1 MAVLGLQGVRGGV
14 GTTTITAALAWS
26 LQMLGEN
33 VLVVDAC
40 PDNLLRL
47 SFNVDFTHRQ
57 GWARAMLDGQDWR
70 DAGLRYTSQ
79 LDLLPFGQL
88 SIEEQEN
95 PQHWQTRLSDI
106 CSGLQ
111 QLKASGRYQWILI
124 DLPRDAS
131 QITHQLLSLC
141 DHSLAIVNV
150 DANCHIRLHQ
160 QALPDGAHILINDF
174 RIGSQV
180 QDDIYQLWLQS
191 QRRLLPMLIHRDE
204 AMAECLAAKQ
214 PVGEYRS
221 DALAAEEILTLAKLV
236 PVELLRAENASRECI
251 MSILTRWLLIPPV
264 NARLI
269 GRYRDYRRHGASA
282 FSATLG
288 CFWMILAWIFIPLE
302 HPRWQRIHAEHKNL
316 YPHINASRPRPLDP
330 VRYLIQTCWLLI
342 GTSRK
347 ETPKPRRRAFSGL
360 QNIRGRYHQWMNEL
374 PERVSHKTQHLDEK
388 KELGHLSAGAR
399 RLILG
404 IIVTFSLIL
413 ALICVT
419 QPFNPLAQFIFLMLL
434 WGVALIV
441 RRMPGR
447 FSALMLIVLS
457 LTVSCRYIWW
467 RYTSTLNW
475 DDPVSLVCG
484 LILLFAE
491 TYAWIVLVLGYF
503 QVVWPL
509 NRQPVPL
516 PKDMSLWPSVDI
528 FVPTYNEDLNV
539 VKNTIYASLGI
550 DWPKDKLNIWI
561 LDDGGREEFRQFAQN
576 VGVKYIARTTHEHA
590 KAGNINNAL
599 KYAKGEFVSI
609 FDCDHVP
616 TRSFLQMTMGWFLK
630 EKQLAM
636 MQTPHHFFS
645 PDPFERNLGR
655 FRKTPNE
662 GTLFYGLVQDGNDM
676 WDATF
681 FCGSCAVIRR
691 KPLDEIGGIAVET
704 VTEDAHTSLRL
715 HRRGY
720 TSAYMRIPQAAG
732 LATESLSAH
741 IGQRIR
747 WARGMVQIFRLD
759 NPLTGKGLK
768 FAQRLCYVNAMFHF
782 LSGIPRLIFL
792 TAPLAFLL
800 LHAYIIYAPA
810 LMIALFVLP
819 HMIHASLTN
828 SKIQGKYRHSFWSEI
843 YETVLAWY
851 IAPPTLV
858 ALINP
863 HKGKFNV
870 TAKGGLVEE
879 EYVDWVI
886 SRPYIF
892 LVLLNLV
899 GVAVGIWRY
908 FYGPPTEMLT
918 VVVSM
923 VWVFYNLIVLGGAVA
938 VSVESKQVRRS
949 HRVEMT
955 MPAAIAREDGHL
967 FSCTVQDF
975 SDGGLGIKINGQAQI
990 LEGQKVNLLLK
1001 RGQQEYVFPTQVARV
1016 MGNEVGLKLMPL
1028 TTQQHIDFVQCTFAR
1043 ADTWALWQDSYP
1055 EDKPLESL
1063 LDILKL
1069 GFRGYRHLAEFA
1081 PSSVKG
1087 IFRVL
1092 TSLVS
1097 WVVSFIPRRPERS
1110 ETAQPSDQALAQQ

>member
-1 MAVLGLQGVRGGV
+1 
-14 GTTTITAALAWS
+14 
-26 LQMLGEN
+26 
-33 VLVVDAC
+33 
-40 PDNLLRL
+40 
-47 SFNVDFTHRQ
+47 
-57 GWARAMLDGQDWR
+57 
-70 DAGLRYTSQ
+70 
-79 LDLLPFGQL
+79 
-88 SIEEQEN
+88 
-95 PQHWQTRLSDI
+95 
-106 CSGLQ
+106 
-111 QLKASGRYQWILI
+111 
-124 DLPRDAS
+124 
-131 QITHQLLSLC
+131 
-141 DHSLAIVNV
+141 
-150 DANCHIRLHQ
+150 
-160 QALPDGAHILINDF
+160 
-174 RIGSQV
+174 
-180 QDDIYQLWLQS
+180 
-191 QRRLLPMLIHRDE
+191 
-204 AMAECLAAKQ
+204 
-214 PVGEYRS
+214 
-221 DALAAEEILTLAKLV
+221 
-236 PVELLRAENASRECI
+236 

-302 HPRWQRIHAEHKNL
+302 HPRWQRIRAEHKNL

-342 GTSRK
+342 GASRK

-704 VTEDAHTSLRL
+704 VTEDAHTSLRDHPAVKAPVIEMINHPQNPYVKL
-715 HRRGY
+715 LVVFGRDDKDLLQAAKGIAQGNILFRGESVVVNEVKPLLPRKPYDAPNWVRTDRPVTFGELKTYEEQLQSSGLEPAAINVSLNLPPDLYLMRSTGIDMDINYRY
-720 TSAYMRIPQAAG
+720 TMPPVKDSSRMDISLNNQFLQSFNLSSKQEANRLLLRIPVLQGLLDGKTDVSIPALKLGATNQLRFDFEYMNPMPGGSVDNCITFQPVQNHVVIGDDSTIDFSKYYHFIPMPDLRAFANAG
-732 LATESLSAH
+732 FPFSRMADLSQTITVMPKAPNEAQMETLLNTVGFIGAQTGFPAINLTVTDDGSTIQGKDADIMIIGGIPDKLKDDKQIDLLVQATESWVKTPMRQTPFPGIVPDESDRAAETRSTLTSSGAMAAV
-741 IGQRIR
+741 IGFQSPYNDQRSVIALLADSPRGYEMLNDAVNDSGKRATMFGSVAVIR
-747 WARGMVQIFRLD
+747 E
-759 NPLTGKGLK
+759 
-768 FAQRLCYVNAMFHF
+768 
-782 LSGIPRLIFL
+782 SGINSLRVGDVYYVGHLPWFERVWY
-792 TAPLAFLL
+792 ALANHPILL
-800 LHAYIIYAPA
+800 A
-810 LMIALFVLP
+810 
-819 HMIHASLTN
+819 
-828 SKIQGKYRHSFWSEI
+828 
-843 YETVLAWY
+843 VLAA
-851 IAPPTLV
+851 ISVILLA
-858 ALINP
+858 
-863 HKGKFNV
+863 
-870 TAKGGLVEE
+870 
-879 EYVDWVI
+879 WVLWRLLRII
-886 SRPYIF
+886 SRRR
-892 LVLLNLV
+892 LN
-899 GVAVGIWRY
+899 
-908 FYGPPTEMLT
+908 P
-918 VVVSM
+918 
-923 VWVFYNLIVLGGAVA
+923 
-938 VSVESKQVRRS
+938 
-949 HRVEMT
+949 
-955 MPAAIAREDGHL
+955 D
-967 FSCTVQDF
+967 
-975 SDGGLGIKINGQAQI
+975 
-990 LEGQKVNLLLK
+990 
-1001 RGQQEYVFPTQVARV
+1001 
-1016 MGNEVGLKLMPL
+1016 NE
-1028 TTQQHIDFVQCTFAR
+1028 
-1043 ADTWALWQDSYP
+1043 
-1055 EDKPLESL
+1055 
-1063 LDILKL
+1063 
-1069 GFRGYRHLAEFA
+1069 
-1081 PSSVKG
+1081 
-1087 IFRVL
+1087 
-1092 TSLVS
+1092 
-1097 WVVSFIPRRPERS
+1097 
-1110 ETAQPSDQALAQQ
+1110 

>member
-1 MAVLGLQGVRGGV
+1 
-14 GTTTITAALAWS
+14 
-26 LQMLGEN
+26 
-33 VLVVDAC
+33 
-40 PDNLLRL
+40 
-47 SFNVDFTHRQ
+47 
-57 GWARAMLDGQDWR
+57 
-70 DAGLRYTSQ
+70 
-79 LDLLPFGQL
+79 
-88 SIEEQEN
+88 
-95 PQHWQTRLSDI
+95 
-106 CSGLQ
+106 
-111 QLKASGRYQWILI
+111 
-124 DLPRDAS
+124 
-131 QITHQLLSLC
+131 
-141 DHSLAIVNV
+141 
-150 DANCHIRLHQ
+150 
-160 QALPDGAHILINDF
+160 
-174 RIGSQV
+174 
-180 QDDIYQLWLQS
+180 
-191 QRRLLPMLIHRDE
+191 
-204 AMAECLAAKQ
+204 
-214 PVGEYRS
+214 
-221 DALAAEEILTLAKLV
+221 
-236 PVELLRAENASRECI
+236 

-302 HPRWQRIHAEHKNL
+302 HPRWQRIRAEHKNL

-342 GTSRK
+342 GASRK

-975 SDGGLGIKINGQAQI
+975 SDGGLGIKINGRAQI

-1028 TTQQHIDFVQCTFAR
+1028 TNQLRFDFEYMNPMPGGSVDNCITFQPVQNHVVIGDDSTIDFSKYYHFIPMPDLRAFANAGFPFSRMADLSQTITVMPKAPNEAQMETLLNTVGFIGAQTGFPAINLTVTDDGSTIQGKDADIMIIGGIPDKLKDDKQIDLLVQATESWVKTPMRQTPFPGIVPDESDR
-1043 ADTWALWQDSYP
+1043 AAETRSTLTSSGAMAAVIGFQSPYNDQRSVIALLADSP
-1055 EDKPLESL
+1055 
-1063 LDILKL
+1063 
-1069 GFRGYRHLAEFA
+1069 RGYEMLNDAVNDSGKRATMFGSVAVIRESGINSLRVGDVYYVGHLPWF
-1081 PSSVKG
+1081 
-1087 IFRVL
+1087 
-1092 TSLVS
+1092 
-1097 WVVSFIPRRPERS
+1097 ERLWY
-1110 ETAQPSDQALAQQ
+1110 ALANHPILLAVLAAISVILLAWVLWRLLRIISRRRLNPDNE

>member
-1 MAVLGLQGVRGGV
+1 M
-14 GTTTITAALAWS
+14 
-26 LQMLGEN
+26 
-33 VLVVDAC
+33 
-40 PDNLLRL
+40 
-47 SFNVDFTHRQ
+47 
-57 GWARAMLDGQDWR
+57 
-70 DAGLRYTSQ
+70 
-79 LDLLPFGQL
+79 
-88 SIEEQEN
+88 
-95 PQHWQTRLSDI
+95 
-106 CSGLQ
+106 
-111 QLKASGRYQWILI
+111 
-124 DLPRDAS
+124 
-131 QITHQLLSLC
+131 
-141 DHSLAIVNV
+141 
-150 DANCHIRLHQ
+150 IRL
-160 QALPDGAHILINDF
+160 A
-174 RIGSQV
+174 
-180 QDDIYQLWLQS
+180 
-191 QRRLLPMLIHRDE
+191 
-204 AMAECLAAKQ
+204 
-214 PVGEYRS
+214 
-221 DALAAEEILTLAKLV
+221 T
-236 PVELLRAENASRECI
+236 
-251 MSILTRWLLIPPV
+251 WLLIPPV
-264 NARLI
+264 GARLNARYQH
-269 GRYRDYRRHGASA
+269 YRDHGAPR
-282 FSATLG
+282 FSAALG
-288 CFWMILAWIFIPLE
+288 CFWAILAWMFIPLE
-302 HPRWQRIHAEHKNL
+302 HPRWQQLRAQQNHWF
-316 YPHINASRPRPLDP
+316 PHIDPDRPRPLDP
-330 VRYLIQTCWLLI
+330 ARYLIQTLWLMVTLPL
-342 GTSRK
+342 GAPGS
-347 ETPKPRRRAFSGL
+347 PRRQHFARL
-360 QNIRGRYHQWMNEL
+360 RVLRGRWHNFLETL
-374 PERVSHKTQHLDEK
+374 PERMTQRTGHLDNK
-388 KELGHLSAGAR
+388 KELGHINPKVR
-399 RLILG
+399 RIILG
-404 IIVTFSLIL
+404 TVVVFSFLLAIL
-413 ALICVT
+413 CIT
-419 QPFNPLAQFIFLMLL
+419 QPFNPLSQFVFLILL
-434 WGVALIV
+434 WGVALLV
-441 RRMPGR
+441 RRIPGR
-447 FSALMLIVLS
+447 FSVLMLVVLS

-484 LILLFAE
+484 LVLLFAE

-503 QVVWPL
+503 QVIWPL

-550 DWPKDKLNIWI
+550 DWPKDKLKVWI
-561 LDDGGREEFRQFAQN
+561 LDDGGREEFRQFAKQ
-576 VGVKYIARTTHEHA
+576 VGVEYIARTSHEHA

-630 EKQLAM
+630 EKKLAM

-691 KPLDEIGGIAVET
+691 GPLDQIGGIAVET

-715 HRRGY
+715 HRLGN

-759 NPLTGKGLK
+759 NPLMGKGLK

-810 LMIALFVLP
+810 IMIALFVMP
-819 HMIHASLTN
+819 HMVHASLTN
-828 SKIQGKYRHSFWSEI
+828 SKIQGKFRHSFWSEI

-892 LVLLNLV
+892 LVLLNLL

-908 FYGPPTEMLT
+908 FYGPENEILT
-918 VVVSM
+918 VFVSIA
-923 VWVFYNLIVLGGAVA
+923 WVFYNMVILGGAVA
-938 VSVESKQVRRS
+938 VSVESKQVRRA

-975 SDGGLGIKINGQAQI
+975 SDGGLGIKINGQAQV
-990 LEGQKVNLLLK
+990 LEGQKVSLLLK
-1001 RGQQEYVFPTQVARV
+1001 RGQQEYAFPATVARV
-1016 MGNEVGLKLMPL
+1016 NGNEVGLQLLPL
-1028 TTQQHIDFVQCTFAR
+1028 TTKQHIDFVQCTFAR
-1043 ADTWALWQDSYP
+1043 ADTWALWQDSFP

-1081 PSSVKG
+1081 PSSVKV
-1087 IFRVL
+1087 IFRSL
-1092 TSLVS
+1092 TVLVS
-1097 WVVSFIPRRPERS
+1097 WVVSFIPRRPERNV
-1110 ETAQPSDQALAQQ
+1110 AVQQPMT

>member
-1 MAVLGLQGVRGGV
+1 M
-14 GTTTITAALAWS
+14 I
-26 LQMLGEN
+26 
-33 VLVVDAC
+33 
-40 PDNLLRL
+40 RL
-47 SFNVDFTHRQ
+47 SAWLVAPEAYARLHTRYQ
-57 GWARAMLDGQDWR
+57 GYRRAG
-70 DAGLRYTSQ
+70 
-79 LDLLPFGQL
+79 
-88 SIEEQEN
+88 
-95 PQHWQTRLSDI
+95 
-106 CSGLQ
+106 
-111 QLKASGRYQWILI
+111 ASG
-124 DLPRDAS
+124 
-131 QITHQLLSLC
+131 
-141 DHSLAIVNV
+141 
-150 DANCHIRLHQ
+150 
-160 QALPDGAHILINDF
+160 
-174 RIGSQV
+174 
-180 QDDIYQLWLQS
+180 
-191 QRRLLPMLIHRDE
+191 
-204 AMAECLAAKQ
+204 
-214 PVGEYRS
+214 
-221 DALAAEEILTLAKLV
+221 
-236 PVELLRAENASRECI
+236 
-251 MSILTRWLLIPPV
+251 
-264 NARLI
+264 
-269 GRYRDYRRHGASA
+269 
-282 FSATLG
+282 FSAGLG
-288 CFWMILAWIFIPLE
+288 CFWVALVWALIPLE
-302 HPRWQRIHAEHKNL
+302 HPRWQRLLASQDTL
-316 YPHINASRPRPLDP
+316 YPHIDAHRPRPLDP
-330 VRYLIQTCWLLI
+330 LRYLLQSVWLL
-342 GTSRK
+342 TTKRPVSA
-347 ETPKPRRRAFSGL
+347 KPPGWRSLAAVRGVM
-360 QNIRGRYHQWMNEL
+360 GRYHQWIAAI
-374 PERVSHKTQHLDEK
+374 PERVNARTGHLESHK
-388 KELGHLSAGAR
+388 ELAHINPKIR
-399 RLILG
+399 KIVLG
-404 IIVTFSLIL
+404 VVVTLSLIL
-413 ALICVT
+413 ALICIT
-419 QPFNPLAQFIFLMLL
+419 QPFNPLSQFIFLMLL
-434 WGVALIV
+434 WGVALLV
-441 RRMPGR
+441 RRIPGR

-475 DDPVSLVCG
+475 NDPVSLVCG

-516 PKDMSLWPSVDI
+516 PKDMNQWPTVDI

-539 VKNTIYASLGI
+539 VKNTVYASLGI
-550 DWPKDKLNIWI
+550 DWPKDKVSIWI
-561 LDDGGREEFRQFAQN
+561 LDDGNRAEFRQFAKD
-576 VGVKYIARTTHEHA
+576 VGVEYVARSTHEHA

-599 KYAKGEFVSI
+599 KLAKGEFVSI

-630 EKQLAM
+630 DKKLAM

-715 HRRGY
+715 HRLGY
-720 TSAYMRIPQAAG
+720 TSAYMRLPQAAG

-759 NPLTGKGLK
+759 NPLFGKGLK
-768 FAQRLCYVNAMFHF
+768 FAQRLCYLNAMFHF
-782 LSGIPRLIFL
+782 LSGVPRLIFL

-886 SRPYIF
+886 SRPYIY

-899 GVAVGIWRY
+899 GVAFGIWRY
-908 FYGPPTEMLT
+908 MYGPEDEMLT
-918 VVVSM
+918 VWVSLI
-923 VWVFYNLIVLGGAVA
+923 WVFYNLIILGGAVA

-949 HRVEMT
+949 HRVEIK
-955 MPAAIAREDGHL
+955 MPGAIAREDGHL
-967 FSCTVQDF
+967 FSCTVHDF
-975 SDGGLGIKINGQAQI
+975 SDGGVGIKINGDAQV
-990 LEGQKVNLLLK
+990 LEEQKVHLLLK
-1001 RGQQEYVFPTQVARV
+1001 RGQQEYVFPTQVVRV
-1016 MGNEVGLKLMPL
+1016 IGSEVGLKLLPM
-1028 TTQQHIDFVQCTFAR
+1028 TTRQHIDFVQCTFAR

-1063 LDILKL
+1063 MDILKL

-1081 PSSVKG
+1081 PPFAKI
-1087 IFRVL
+1087 IFRTL
-1092 TSLVS
+1092 ISLVA
-1097 WVVSFIPRRPERS
+1097 WVASFVPRRPER
-1110 ETAQPSDQALAQQ
+1110 EAVQTHPQPAMAQQ